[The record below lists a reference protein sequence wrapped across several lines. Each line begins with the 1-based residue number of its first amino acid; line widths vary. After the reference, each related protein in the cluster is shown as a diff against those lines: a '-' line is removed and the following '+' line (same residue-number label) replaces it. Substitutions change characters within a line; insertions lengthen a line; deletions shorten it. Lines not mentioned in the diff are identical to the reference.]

1 MSKYE
6 DAPCHLK
13 RIQLRYQKCST
24 IRLND
29 LCLDF
34 EDTGNSMHYKVLFKA
49 SFKKIGINTVSL
61 KEKNVLFLSF
71 LFY

>member
-1 MSKYE
+1 MSSQTY
-6 DAPCHLK
+6 
-13 RIQLRYQKCST
+13 T
-24 IRLND
+24 IVLQLND

-61 KEKNVLFLSF
+61 KEKSVLFLSF
-71 LFY
+71 FFLLERTAF